1 MSKSDPGS
9 HEAEV
14 VNLDARRPVDPAEAA
29 LQRLGAALPGPPLA
43 LRVAVAVLSVVQ
55 AVMVIPWIAG
65 RDPWSLLDTMTEEHL
80 TRDGSLGLV
89 VAAAGALTV
98 WRWRWA
104 VPCFAIASVASIA
117 QAVVAAFDDELVG
130 GVSSELVHIPS
141 LVLTCL
147 IGLCHVR
154 LRPLGGSSGESG

>member
-1 MSKSDPGS
+1 MSQSDPGS

-55 AVMVIPWIAG
+55 AVMVIPWIVG
-65 RDPWSLLDTMTEEHL
+65 RDPWNLLDTMTEQHL
-80 TRDGSLGLV
+80 TRDGALGLA
-89 VAAAGALTV
+89 VAATGVLTV

-104 VPCFAIASVASIA
+104 VPCFAIASVATIA
-117 QAVVAAFDDELVG
+117 QAVAAVFDDDLAG
-130 GVSSELVHIPS
+130 SASTELVHIPS
-141 LVLTCL
+141 VVLTCL
-147 IGLCHVR
+147 IGVTNLR
-154 LRPLGGSSGESG
+154 LRPLGNTRR